1 MIYKLI
7 TTYKQM
13 KRLYWFFIAVL
24 LLSFTTNKENILSN
38 EILAATKIIKPEFDK
53 ILKEAN
59 VKGSILV
66 FDPSTPKIYSNNFER
81 CNNAYLPASTFKI
94 PNSIIALE
102 LGNIADENSVF
113 KWNGEER
120 KLKVWEQD
128 LSFRDAFQY
137 SCVPCYQELARK
149 AGSDTMN
156 YWLKKLNYG
165 NMKVDNSNIDI
176 FWLEGESKISTF
188 EQLDFIYRFYNKQ
201 LPLKSKTYEVMEK
214 LLFIEN
220 NQQGLLF
227 GKTGWAIRNGNNIG
241 WFTGYLLRKGKIF
254 FIVSNVE
261 PNEKFN
267 MDMFPKIRKDISMKA
282 IEILIK

>member
-1 MIYKLI
+1 
-7 TTYKQM
+7 M

-24 LLSFTTNKENILSN
+24 LLSFSTNNKNSISKEI
-38 EILAATKIIKPEFDK
+38 ETATRIIVPEFDK
-53 ILKEAN
+53 ILINAN

-66 FDPSTPKIYSNNFER
+66 FDHSTQKIYSNNFEK

-94 PNSIIALE
+94 PNSIIAME
-102 LGNIADENSVF
+102 LGYITDEKSVF

-120 KLKVWEQD
+120 NLKIWEQD

-137 SCVPCYQELARK
+137 SCVPCFQELARK

-176 FWLEGESKISTF
+176 FWLEGESKISSF
-188 EQLDFIYRFYNKQ
+188 EQLDFIYRFNNRK
-201 LPLKSKTYEVMEK
+201 LPLKNKTYDVMEK
-214 LLFIEN
+214 LLFIEK
-220 NQQGLLF
+220 NQHGLLF

-267 MDMFPKIRKDISMKA
+267 MDMFPKIRKEISMQA
-282 IEILIK
+282 LEILLK